1 MYIYIYIQIY
11 MQGAGNFAE
20 LCSEAARGISS
31 TNAQNSR
38 ITVGVSKTLARNQ
51 ETRKAY
57 SKTFA
62 KLAPQHGHAFLDAIY
77 MHTVAFLRMQSQ
89 AKPNHAANSP
99 RHTSIHRKVRMGGR
113 GPAPSPPTPQPL
125 RKPSQALLPSSPHR
139 VAMHF

>member
-1 MYIYIYIQIY
+1 MCICIYIMHALINNVYIYIQIY

-38 ITVGVSKTLARNQ
+38 ITVGVFKRLARNQ

-62 KLAPQHGHAFLDAIY
+62 KLALQHGHAFLDAI
-77 MHTVAFLRMQSQ
+77 
-89 AKPNHAANSP
+89 
-99 RHTSIHRKVRMGGR
+99 
-113 GPAPSPPTPQPL
+113 
-125 RKPSQALLPSSPHR
+125 
-139 VAMHF
+139 